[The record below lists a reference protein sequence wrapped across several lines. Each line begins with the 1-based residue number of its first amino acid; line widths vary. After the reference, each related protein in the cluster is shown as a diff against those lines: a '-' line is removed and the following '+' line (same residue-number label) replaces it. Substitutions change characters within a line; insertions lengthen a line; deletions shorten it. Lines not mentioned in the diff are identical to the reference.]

1 MALPAG
7 LTPHPPLLWAS
18 PSATGL
24 EEGAPWTPGCP
35 AKEDEPLGEET
46 PPSQPLLE
54 ILVCKAAVVTAPALS
69 GG

>member
-18 PSATGL
+18 PSAAGL
-24 EEGAPWTPGCP
+24 GEGAPWTPGCP

-46 PPSQPLLE
+46 YPRSP
-54 ILVCKAAVVTAPALS
+54 C
-69 GG
+69 